1 MINKVHIIYSQKKGI
16 VEIVVSFFYFSG
28 PTSRFMKKQQQ
39 NNKKDLI
46 VSSALKIMSEKGYYG
61 STMDDIVAESR
72 MSKGAIYHY
81 YKSKK
86 EVYLGVIESLEN
98 KYTAVFAEI
107 NKEDNSAKTLKK
119 LFTTVSS
126 QLKKDPTFFRS
137 FSTFWSI
144 SRHDKDFRNAI
155 QNMYNRFQ
163 KFIELIIIEGIDN
176 KEFKKVDPKI
186 SALSLILNLEGVFWF
201 TLFESKD
208 IDAETYIDQIS
219 DYILNAY
226 MLKEGK

>member
-1 MINKVHIIYSQKKGI
+1 MINKVHTIYSQKKGI

-126 QLKKDPTFFRS
+126 QLKKDPTFFSS

-144 SRHDKDFRNAI
+144 SSHDKDCRNAI

>member
-1 MINKVHIIYSQKKGI
+1 VINKVHTIYSQKKGI

-219 DYILNAY
+219 DHILNAY

>member
-1 MINKVHIIYSQKKGI
+1 MINKVHTIYSQKKGI

>member
-1 MINKVHIIYSQKKGI
+1 
-16 VEIVVSFFYFSG
+16 
-28 PTSRFMKKQQQ
+28 MKKQEQS
-39 NNKKDLI
+39 NKKDLI
-46 VSSALKIMSEKGYYG
+46 LLSALKVMSEKGYYG
-61 STMDDIVAESR
+61 STMDDIVAESK

-86 EVYLGVIESLEN
+86 EVYLGVIESLES
-98 KYTAVFAEI
+98 KYTVIFAKI
-107 NKEDNSAKTLKK
+107 NKQDNSAKTLKK
-119 LFTTVSS
+119 LFTTVSH
-126 QLKKDPTFFRS
+126 QLEKDPTFFKS

-144 SRHDKDFRNAI
+144 SRYDKDFRNAI

-176 KEFKKVDPKI
+176 KEFKKLDPKI
-186 SALSLILNLEGVFWF
+186 SALSLILNLEGIFWF

-219 DYILNAY
+219 DHILNAY

>member
-1 MINKVHIIYSQKKGI
+1 M
-16 VEIVVSFFYFSG
+16 FFLLYE
-28 PTSRFMKKQQQ
+28 PTSRFMKKQQ

-46 VSSALKIMSEKGYYG
+46 MSSALKVMSEKGYYG
-61 STMDDIVAESR
+61 STMDDIVAESK

-98 KYTAVFAEI
+98 KYTGIFAEV

-126 QLKKDPTFFRS
+126 QLKKDPTFFKS

-144 SRHDKDFRNAI
+144 SRHDEDFRNAI

-186 SALSLILNLEGVFWF
+186 SALSLILNLEGIFWF
-201 TLFESKD
+201 TLFESRD

-219 DYILNAY
+219 DYILSAY

>member
-1 MINKVHIIYSQKKGI
+1 VINKVHTIYSQKKGI

>member
-219 DYILNAY
+219 DHILNAY

>member
-1 MINKVHIIYSQKKGI
+1 MINKVHTIYSQKKGI

-28 PTSRFMKKQQQ
+28 PTSRFMKKQKQ

>member
-1 MINKVHIIYSQKKGI
+1 M
-16 VEIVVSFFYFSG
+16 FFLLYE
-28 PTSRFMKKQQQ
+28 PTSRFMKKQQ

-46 VSSALKIMSEKGYYG
+46 MSSALKVMTEKGYYG
-61 STMDDIVAESR
+61 STMDDIVAESK

-98 KYTAVFAEI
+98 KYTGIFAEV

-126 QLKKDPTFFRS
+126 QLKKDPTFFKS

-144 SRHDKDFRNAI
+144 SRHDEDFRNAI

-163 KFIELIIIEGIDN
+163 KFVELIIIEGIDN

-186 SALSLILNLEGVFWF
+186 SALSLILNLEGIFWF

-219 DYILNAY
+219 DHILNAY

>member
-1 MINKVHIIYSQKKGI
+1 M
-16 VEIVVSFFYFSG
+16 FFLLYE

-39 NNKKDLI
+39 SNKKDLI
-46 VSSALKIMSEKGYYG
+46 MSSALKVMTEKGYYG
-61 STMDDIVAESR
+61 STMDDIVAESK

-98 KYTAVFAEI
+98 KYTGIFAEV

-126 QLKKDPTFFRS
+126 QLKKDPTFFKS

-144 SRHDKDFRNAI
+144 SRHDEDFRNAI

-163 KFIELIIIEGIDN
+163 KFVELIIIEGIDN

-186 SALSLILNLEGVFWF
+186 SALSLILNLEGIFWF

-208 IDAETYIDQIS
+208 IDAEIYIDQIS
-219 DYILNAY
+219 DYILSAY

>member
-1 MINKVHIIYSQKKGI
+1 M
-16 VEIVVSFFYFSG
+16 FFLLYE
-28 PTSRFMKKQQQ
+28 PTSRFMKKQQ

-46 VSSALKIMSEKGYYG
+46 MSSALKVMSEKGYYG
-61 STMDDIVAESR
+61 STMDDIVAESK

-86 EVYLGVIESLEN
+86 EVYLGVIESLES
-98 KYTAVFAEI
+98 KYTAVFAKI
-107 NKEDNSAKTLKK
+107 NKQDNSAKTLKE
-119 LFTTVSS
+119 LFTTVSH
-126 QLKKDPTFFRS
+126 QLKKDPTFFKS

-186 SALSLILNLEGVFWF
+186 SALSLILNLEGIFWF
-201 TLFESKD
+201 TLFESRD

-219 DYILNAY
+219 DYILSAY

>member
-1 MINKVHIIYSQKKGI
+1 MINKVHTIYSQKKGI

-126 QLKKDPTFFRS
+126 QLKKDPTFFKS

-176 KEFKKVDPKI
+176 KEFKKLDPKI
-186 SALSLILNLEGVFWF
+186 SALSLILNLEGIFWF